1 MHIFHSKQII
11 SGTVVYTHPPSPP
24 PKPTSPLTPP
34 PPPNFTHPSRTPSRL
49 PPTHARITCKT
60 KQFIQGIGGY
70 KCRFTLLFTYGAKRS
85 RGVYVQKYVSPQP
98 PPPHPPLKAHP
109 PPTHTLPLPN
119 NFPPTSHLLP
129 PSLTHAFIKCTTM
142 YPGGGGGG
150 GVGGYQCRSTLL
162 FTYGAKRS
170 MSSPPPLRGI
180 YLQKMVSPTIVITK
194 TTIATTCYLAMLSY

>member
-11 SGTVVYTHPPSPP
+11 SGTVVYTLPLPPPSQPP
-24 PKPTSPLTPP
+24 PSHPHHHPTLHIPPEPLAA
-34 PPPNFTHPSRTPSRL
+34 SS
-49 PPTHARITCKT
+49 PTHARITCKT

-98 PPPHPPLKAHP
+98 PPPTHHP
-109 PPTHTLPLPN
+109 PPPTPQSPPPPHTHSHYQTTS
-119 NFPPTSHLLP
+119 PPTSHLLP

-150 GVGGYQCRSTLL
+150 WVAINVDQHCCLRMVQRDPCPPPPLEEYIC
-162 FTYGAKRS
+162 KKW
-170 MSSPPPLRGI
+170 SPPP
-180 YLQKMVSPTIVITK
+180 
-194 TTIATTCYLAMLSY
+194 